1 MPDVSVTMPGR
12 RNRMKM
18 SAEDAYEVPEPGFRY
33 ENVFFVSK
41 INASLRK
48 CIFLSGSP
56 FSSRQKVFFIFF
68 ERREQVER
76 VEEDVVLVRV
86 HERVARARRAR
97 RQVVAGA

>member
-33 ENVFFVSK
+33 ENVFCVSK

-56 FSSRQKVFFIFF
+56 FSSRQKVFCIFF

-76 VEEDVVLVRV
+76 VEEDI
-86 HERVARARRAR
+86 RARVIRAELLMGGR
-97 RQVVAGA
+97 VLGIG

>member
-48 CIFLSGSP
+48 CIFFPEVHFHRAKKCFSY
-56 FSSRQKVFFIFF
+56 FSSGGSRSSAS
-68 ERREQVER
+68 RRTS
-76 VEEDVVLVRV
+76 
-86 HERVARARRAR
+86 ARALSERNL
-97 RQVVAGA
+97 